1 MGMKYLLVPVALLFP
16 VALPAQQAGIAGTWV
31 AKVKSK
37 DGPQKIIIR
46 ADSSASWG
54 DETVRWRWPSPTEIR
69 ILLGGEWETYT
80 IDLKGDKMKLSGDE
94 LDEPVTLKRVGPPSA
109 RPDSVRIPADP
120 GS

>member
-1 MGMKYLLVPVALLFP
+1 MVVKYLLVPLALLIP
-16 VALPAQQAGIAGTWV
+16 AALPAQQSGITGSWV

-37 DGPQKIIIR
+37 DGPQQVIIR
-46 ADSSASWG
+46 PDSSASWG
-54 DETVRWRWPSPTEIR
+54 KETVRWRRPSATEIK

-80 IDLKGDKMKLSGDE
+80 IELKGDKMKLSGEE

-109 RPDSVRIPADP
+109 RPDSVLIPVDP